1 MEKQKEDDV
10 EFFKYLEVLEEQ
22 INHKKEELKKAIKHN
37 EETKK
42 SISSIST
49 DLRHSEVEI
58 NHLTHLLD

>member
-1 MEKQKEDDV
+1 MEKQKEDDA

-42 SISSIST
+42 SISSIS
-49 DLRHSEVEI
+49 
-58 NHLTHLLD
+58 